1 MSVFKT
7 IIGLLAGNFLKDLGD
22 AFDKSFTSKEE
33 KLKAMAEL
41 EQKYNERLK
50 VIAQLTS
57 PDVDSWLSKNI
68 RPLCLLIALGTLTVI
83 MVLDLPVNEKLLNLY
98 AKWTGIMVAFYFG
111 AREIVKIV
119 KRKNKS

>member
-7 IIGLLAGNFLKDLGD
+7 IIGLLAGNFLKDIGE
-22 AFDKSFTSKEE
+22 AFDKNFTSKEE